1 MSEVK
6 FSQMSLQEQATEIA
20 NLQQQYD
27 DTFQTVKSILDLMNG
42 SWSEGLASNFTGKI
56 GSAQKSFSSI
66 LSMLANGSSAA
77 KIAALSYSEVG
88 SVLQSLISSVTGEST
103 ATERAGAYTAGGGGY
118 SAGGGGENS
127 FGGNMSAIANYIEGA
142 DLNSN
147 QAATLKE
154 FLKLAGDDPQVLKS
168 LGVSSDEVVGYVQ
181 DIVNG
186 DYKTVLQKIEDKG
199 LNKVVSKTLESD
211 WAKNCGITGSN
222 DSALSELGKALSGG
236 TIDLAG
242 EQSSVI
248 KNSVKESA
256 TGAVNIATTIAN
268 GGSLGDVVKTAAE
281 TTWKAVPGNI
291 IETVGQGAKDFIM
304 GDAADGKGL
313 NADPVFG
320 YFRNVAKEEYS
331 ERGVSNIYEMVGSSM
346 DMVHEAITGE
356 TDSYYQNYY
365 ATHSVGDVID
375 DGVDAVKYVA
385 GNLFHSVFSK

>member
-88 SVLQSLISSVTGEST
+88 SVLQSLISSVTGGG
-103 ATERAGAYTAGGGGY
+103 ATNERADAYSAGGGGY
-118 SAGGGGENS
+118 SAGGGGKGA
-127 FGGNMSAIANYIEGA
+127 FGGNMAAIANYIEGA
-142 DLNSN
+142 DLDSN
-147 QAATLKE
+147 QAAVLRE
-154 FLKLAGDDPQVLKS
+154 FLSMAGDDPQVLQS
-168 LGVSSDEVVGYVQ
+168 LGVSSEEAVGYVQ
-181 DIVNG
+181 DIMNG

-199 LNKVVSKTLESD
+199 LDKVVSKTIESD
-211 WAKNCGITGSN
+211 WAKDCGITGSN
-222 DSALSELGKALSGG
+222 DAAISELGMALSGG

-268 GGSLGDVVKTAAE
+268 GGSLGDVIETAAE
-281 TTWKAVPGNI
+281 SAWRAVPGNI
-291 IETVGQGAKDFIM
+291 IDTAGAGAFDFIM
-304 GDAADGKGL
+304 SDSADGKGA